1 MYSKALYVLMAIVA
15 IVLLIACANVAN
27 LLLARATARQREI
40 AVRLAIGADRQRLA
54 RQLITESLLL
64 SGAGAIAGIGFAS
77 WGSRLL
83 VSMLGRSDGVVSLD
97 LSMDLRVLSFTI
109 GVAVLTGLLFGLA
122 PVWRA
127 GHVDPHSAMKAQ
139 GRGTIEGHTRLS
151 IGKALVVGQIA
162 LSLVLVAA
170 AGLLLGSWRKLLTV
184 DPGFRRDH
192 VVLVNVDMRP
202 MRLSAAQRGPAYN
215 ATVERLRAIPGVRAA
230 SSSQVTPVGRSS
242 WNDVMH
248 VDGFTARSLE
258 DGIAWMNAV
267 SDGYFPTLGIRLVAG
282 RDFRA
287 QDGTGA
293 PRVAIVSQLTAKK
306 FFNDATPIGKT
317 FRLEE
322 GPTALSQPIEII
334 GVVGDSKY
342 QSLREQT
349 MPLVYFASRQDT
361 TLGPGTYFELRS
373 DGSPLALVP
382 ALKRAFAE
390 INPRI
395 SLDFIPLEQQL
406 SESLTMTRT
415 VATLSGFFG
424 GLALLLA
431 VIGLY
436 GIMAYSV
443 ARRRAEIGV
452 RIALGAARPRVVRM
466 VLGEVG
472 RMVVVGVLL
481 GTLLALGTTRLI
493 SSFLYGLTPT
503 DSRILAASGL
513 LLLLVGLLA
522 AARPAWRAAGLDPVA
537 ALRED

>member
-1 MYSKALYVLMAIVA
+1 
-15 IVLLIACANVAN
+15 
-27 LLLARATARQREI
+27 
-40 AVRLAIGADRQRLA
+40 
-54 RQLITESLLL
+54 
-64 SGAGAIAGIGFAS
+64 
-77 WGSRLL
+77 
-83 VSMLGRSDGVVSLD
+83 
-97 LSMDLRVLSFTI
+97 
-109 GVAVLTGLLFGLA
+109 
-122 PVWRA
+122 
-127 GHVDPHSAMKAQ
+127 MKAQ

-192 VVLVNVDMRP
+192 VLLVNVDMRP
-202 MRLSAAQRGPAYN
+202 ARLPATRRGPAYN
-215 ATVERLRAIPGVRAA
+215 ETVQRLRAIPGVRAA

-248 VDGFTARSLE
+248 VDGFTPRSLE
-258 DGIAWMNAV
+258 DGIGWMNAV
-267 SDGYFPTLGIRLVAG
+267 SDGYFSTLGIPLIAG
-282 RDFRA
+282 RDFSA
-287 QDGTGA
+287 QDRVGA
-293 PRVAIVSQLTAKK
+293 ARVAIVSQLTARK
-306 FFNDATPIGKT
+306 FFKDATPIGKT

-334 GVVGDSKY
+334 GIVGDAKY

-361 TLGPGTYFELRS
+361 TLGPGTYFEMRT

-382 ALKRAFAE
+382 AIKRAFAE

-395 SLDFIPLEQQL
+395 SLYFIPLEQQVY
-406 SESLTMTRT
+406 ESLTMMRT
-415 VATLSGFFG
+415 VAMLSGFFG

-443 ARRRAEIGV
+443 ARRRSEIGV
-452 RIALGAARPRVVRM
+452 RIALGAARSRVVRM

-472 RMVVVGVLL
+472 RMVIVGVVL

-503 DSRILAASGL
+503 DSRTLAASGL
-513 LLLLVGLLA
+513 VLLLVGLLA
-522 AARPAWRAAGLDPVA
+522 AAKPAWRAAGLDPVT